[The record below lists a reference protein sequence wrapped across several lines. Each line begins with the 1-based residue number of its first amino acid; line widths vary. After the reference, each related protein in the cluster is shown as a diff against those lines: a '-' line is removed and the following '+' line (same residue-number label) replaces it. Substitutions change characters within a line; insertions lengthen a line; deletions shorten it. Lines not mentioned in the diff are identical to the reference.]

1 MKSWM
6 KMTAILLILA
16 IFSLALVSCGKGEK
30 YVVGISQQQP
40 HVALDKATEGFKQAL
55 IDKLGEEN
63 VEFELQNA
71 QGDSNTCVT
80 IANSFVSKN
89 VDLIMANGTSALQA
103 AANATTTI
111 PILGTSITE
120 YGVAL
125 KIEDF
130 NGTVGSNISGTSDL
144 APLDEQAQM
153 ILDLFPEA
161 KKVGLLYCSAEPN
174 SVYQVEV
181 VKAYLEARGIT
192 CAEYTFSDTN
202 DVSLVTERATDE
214 SDVIYIPTDN
224 TAATCTSTIDNIARP
239 KKVPIIAGEEGIC
252 SGCGVAAFS
261 ISYYE
266 IGYKTGE
273 MAADILTGKAD
284 IATMAIEYDPNPV
297 KKYNKEICEELGI
310 SIPEGYTAI
319 EMGE

>member
-1 MKSWM
+1 MV
-6 KMTAILLILA
+6 
-16 IFSLALVSCGKGEK
+16 F
-30 YVVGISQQQP
+30 
-40 HVALDKATEGFKQAL
+40 
-55 IDKLGEEN
+55 
-63 VEFELQNA
+63 
-71 QGDSNTCVT
+71 
-80 IANSFVSKN
+80 
-89 VDLIMANGTSALQA
+89 
-103 AANATTTI
+103 
-111 PILGTSITE
+111 
-120 YGVAL
+120 
-125 KIEDF
+125 
-130 NGTVGSNISGTSDL
+130 
-144 APLDEQAQM
+144 
-153 ILDLFPEA
+153 DLFPEA